1 MQRLSRSTADVA
13 SAPSRVAFV
22 GQLCKSAE
30 VSSSEPATAGVFRAS
45 EGLAHDSLERD
56 VPARLLLAAALIV
69 GLLRFFRLGQWSL
82 WFDEAITW
90 TDAHVSLEGAEITN
104 PLGYRA
110 IAGVVRWL
118 GGVPDEFS
126 LRLLPALLGWCVVP
140 ATWWAFKP
148 WAGARRAAAA
158 ALLVAASSWHVYWSQ
173 NARFYTMAQLVAL
186 VGGGILLRG
195 LWNGRAWLAALGL
208 AVAGLGAFLH
218 PSAGLILPAFALAP
232 WLMMLARAPLPRAS
246 RKPAL
251 VVSALLV
258 AALLVR
264 IDWVVTT
271 WETYQRQKGQ
281 AGQSDPAHF
290 VLTSGFYITPLWLTA
305 AAIGGACALRRRDL
319 FHVFASSVIV
329 LVLAAGLVA
338 SVRARVSAQY
348 VFVVLPWVAVLACA
362 PLELAEG
369 ASSRPSAWFVGWL
382 ALLVLP
388 TITTTALYFTVRKG
402 ERPQWREAYEFV
414 WNQREPDDLIL
425 GMEASVGELY
435 LAPRRTEL
443 RYPLH
448 VTWLDTWR
456 SRMPEIWAQH
466 SRRAWYILNPEQLL
480 DWNPRDA
487 DDFRAFLREQCRL
500 VKCFPLYVE
509 SRDLS
514 VWIYIRD

>member
-1 MQRLSRSTADVA
+1 VTSLEPSPSG
-13 SAPSRVAFV
+13 APHPTE
-22 GQLCKSAE
+22 G
-30 VSSSEPATAGVFRAS
+30 RAPGGS
-45 EGLAHDSLERD
+45 EGDRLARALF
-56 VPARLLLAAALIV
+56 AAALVV
-69 GLLRFFRLGQWSL
+69 GLVRFFRLGRWSL

-90 TDAHVSLEGAEITN
+90 TDALHSLEGAEITN

-110 IAGVVRWL
+110 IAAVVRLL

-126 LRLLPALLGWCVVP
+126 LRLLPAVLGWCVVP
-140 ATWWAFKP
+140 VTYWAFKP

-173 NARFYTMAQLVAL
+173 NARFYTMAQLVVL
-186 VGGGILLRG
+186 VGGGIVLRS
-195 LWNGRAWLAALGL
+195 LWSGRAWLAAVGI
-208 AVAGLGAFLH
+208 AVAGFGALLH
-218 PSAGLILPAFALAP
+218 PSAGLVLPALVLAP
-232 WLMMLARAPLPRAS
+232 WLMLLLGTRLPPAA

-251 VVSALLV
+251 TMSALLV

-271 WETYQRQKGQ
+271 WQTYERQKGQ
-281 AGQSDPAHF
+281 AGQGDPAHF

-305 AAIGGACALRRRDL
+305 AVTGGFCALRRRDP
-319 FHVFASSVIV
+319 FHVLVSSIV
-329 LVLAAGLVA
+329 ALVLAAGLVA
-338 SVRARVSAQY
+338 SVKARMSAQY
-348 VFVVLPWVAVLACA
+348 VFVVLPWVAALACA
-362 PLELAEG
+362 PLELAGRAPVDGEI
-369 ASSRPSAWFVGWL
+369 ARPSAWFAGWL

-388 TITTTALYFTVRKG
+388 TLTTTALYFTVRKG

-443 RYPLH
+443 REPVH
-448 VTWLDTWR
+448 VTWLDRWR
-456 SRMPEIWAQH
+456 ARLPEIWAQH
-466 SRRAWYILNPEQLL
+466 ARRAWYILNPEQLL
-480 DWNPRDA
+480 DWEPRDA
-487 DDFRAFLREQCRL
+487 DDLRAFLREQCRL

>member
-1 MQRLSRSTADVA
+1 VSSLEPSPSGVSHPAEGCSA
-13 SAPSRVAFV
+13 SAS
-22 GQLCKSAE
+22 
-30 VSSSEPATAGVFRAS
+30 
-45 EGLAHDSLERD
+45 ERD
-56 VPARLLLAAALIV
+56 RLASVLLALGLIV
-69 GLLRFFRLGQWSL
+69 GLVRFFRLGQWSL

-90 TDAHVSLEGAEITN
+90 TDAHHSLEGAEITN

-110 IAGVVRWL
+110 IAAVVRML

-126 LRLLPALLGWCVVP
+126 LRFLPALLGWCVVP
-140 ATWWAFKP
+140 ATWWAFRP
-148 WAGARRAAAA
+148 WAGPRRAAAA

-173 NARFYTMAQLVAL
+173 NARFYTMAQLVVL
-186 VGGGILLRG
+186 VGGGVFLRG
-195 LWNGRAWLAALGL
+195 LWNGRAWLAAIGIAIAGFG
-208 AVAGLGAFLH
+208 AVLH
-218 PSAGLILPAFALAP
+218 PSAGLILPALVLAP
-232 WLMMLARAPLPRAS
+232 WLMAVVRTRLPTSA
-246 RKPAL
+246 RKPLLAVCL
-251 VVSALLV
+251 LLV

-281 AGQSDPAHF
+281 AGQGDPAHF

-305 AAIGGACALRRRDL
+305 ATIGAVCALRRRDP
-319 FHVFASSVIV
+319 FHVFVTCVVA

-338 SVRARVSAQY
+338 SVKARMSAQY

-362 PLELAEG
+362 PLELACDAG
-369 ASSRPSAWFVGWL
+369 ASGEPAARSSAWFAGG
-382 ALLVLP
+382 LLVLVLP
-388 TITTTALYFTVRKG
+388 ALTSTALYFTVRKG

-443 RYPLH
+443 RNPVH
-448 VTWLDTWR
+448 VTWLDRWR
-456 SRMPEIWAQH
+456 ARLPEIWAQH
-466 SRRAWYILNPEQLL
+466 ARRTWYILNPEQLL
-480 DWNPRDA
+480 DWETRDA
-487 DDFRAFLREQCRL
+487 DDLRAFLREQCRL